1 MASGVFYYILVS
13 TVLTPRRRSS
23 SRPSDD
29 NHDKAE
35 AAEPLRQRQRLVRRV
50 GSFSGLTVVF
60 FHLHNSHLVAQ
71 RCGHEVEQGASSHTH
86 FLNHMVEAADA
97 TSRLWLFAALVSWHQ
112 EYGPRAR
119 PRCRQK

>member
-60 FHLHNSHLVAQ
+60 FHLHNSHLAARISKTTVRRAVSI
-71 RCGHEVEQGASSHTH
+71 RRESASGMEWSAR
-86 FLNHMVEAADA
+86 AAA
-97 TSRLWLFAALVSWHQ
+97 SAA
-112 EYGPRAR
+112 R
-119 PRCRQK
+119 